1 MRVTLTD
8 DARHDLELIYDYIA
22 GDDLAAA
29 VRVGQ
34 RIRGQVMA
42 LTDHP
47 KIGRVGRVEGTRE
60 LVINRTPYVVVYRLT
75 AERVEILRVLHGAQ
89 QWPPRSPRRRRTTNL
104 IR

>member
-42 LTDHP
+42 FTDHP

-60 LVINRTPYVVVYRLT
+60 LVIKDICKKNVIVSLGGRECDFEARRSFWRLGGGG
-75 AERVEILRVLHGAQ
+75 R
-89 QWPPRSPRRRRTTNL
+89 
-104 IR
+104 